1 MKRDTEKKWSQLDEF
16 AEMGEQPLAMT
27 VSEISGGEPHQNP
40 VLQLQMTMATN
51 SINHEYARIEFDDT
65 ADQERREELLE
76 FMALCRQKYF
86 EARQSLEVHD
96 PYALLEFEADLM
108 RQKVETLG
116 RFNA

>member
-1 MKRDTEKKWSQLDEF
+1 MKRDTSKKQDQDEF
-16 AEMGEQPLAMT
+16 FETEEQLA
-27 VSEISGGEPHQNP
+27 VSVTEATSGDQLQNP
-40 VLQLQMTMATN
+40 VLQLQLTMATN

-65 ADQERREELLE
+65 DNQERREELLE
-76 FMALCRQKYF
+76 FMSLCRQKYF

-96 PYALLEFEADLM
+96 PNALQEFEADLM

>member
-1 MKRDTEKKWSQLDEF
+1 MKRDSNMKYDQYDEF
-16 AEMGEQPLAMT
+16 FEDAAQPLAVS
-27 VSEISGGEPHQNP
+27 VSETLPTDYAQNP
-40 VLQLQMTMATN
+40 ILQLQLTMATN

-65 ADQERREELLE
+65 ENKERREELLE
-76 FMALCRQKYF
+76 FMSLCRQKYF

-96 PYALLEFEADLM
+96 SSALQEFEADLM